1 MTLHCTCHRV
11 ALLLQMVARLFW
23 SHYKTCAQIVMSKAR
38 WLTRDIDR
46 CKTNR
51 WYWTTS
57 PTPTPGP
64 WRSCGVLNS
73 VDLRDVADK
82 APGEQQKGDKKRD
95 RGSLMPIWTPWW
107 YPPCWA
113 VLLMAASSQWTSCPP
128 CINKC
133 NKWRHKN
140 LFLDTSYEVII
151 GLFFSFSFN
160 KKVVFLKSFEN
171 CTWDVI
177 SSACIWPIDKDSAL
191 GQHFNHERFVSSLVN
206 NVYLQVLLHGKL
218 HDISTYSLC

>member
-1 MTLHCTCHRV
+1 MDWGRLNLKLNEALFKMTFIFRFKYTNLSVNFRKKYKILLILLTYWFQISDSGLQMTLHCTCHRV
-11 ALLLQMVARLFW
+11 ALLLQMIARLFW
-23 SHYKTCAQIVMSKAR
+23 SHYKTCAQIVMLKAR

-57 PTPTPGP
+57 PTPTPAP

-107 YPPCWA
+107 SPPCWA
-113 VLLMAASSQWTSCPP
+113 GLLTAASSQWTSCPP
-128 CINKC
+128 WLNKC
-133 NKWRHKN
+133 NKWRHRI
-140 LFLDTSYEVII
+140 LFLDTSYEIII
-151 GLFFSFSFN
+151 GLFFHFLLIKRWFS
-160 KKVVFLKSFEN
+160 
-171 CTWDVI
+171 
-177 SSACIWPIDKDSAL
+177 
-191 GQHFNHERFVSSLVN
+191 
-206 NVYLQVLLHGKL
+206 
-218 HDISTYSLC
+218 